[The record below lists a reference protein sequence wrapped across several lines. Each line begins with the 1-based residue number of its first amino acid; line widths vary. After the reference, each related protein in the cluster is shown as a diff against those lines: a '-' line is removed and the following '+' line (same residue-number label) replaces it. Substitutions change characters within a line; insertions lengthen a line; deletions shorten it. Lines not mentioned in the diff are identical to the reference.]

1 MRARPTTCVL
11 TAAIT
16 LAGCAVTTEG
26 GPFWEERGIAGSTPQ
41 LHCLTVFEI
50 ELSGQAPQLE
60 QTARRAI
67 LEAWTPAR
75 DDCPPEFPA
84 RRLEVRELAVSVPV
98 DAYALPPVGS
108 EVPGPA
114 RMRVSV
120 SGRFRE
126 VGCLDGAARERLL
139 ERSTWIPYIADPW
152 LREEK
157 AAAAVREIVPRL
169 LHIWAAEEAP
179 EPCLA
184 KRPVSTPAE
193 TAPSGEGMPGE

>member
-1 MRARPTTCVL
+1 MTARPPTFVL
-11 TAAIT
+11 TAAVL
-16 LAGCAVTTEG
+16 LAGCAVSTEG
-26 GPFWEERGIAGSTPQ
+26 GPLWEERAIAGSSPQ
-41 LHCLTVFEI
+41 LHCLTVLEVEI
-50 ELSGQAPQLE
+50 SGQAPQLE

-75 DDCPPEFPA
+75 DDCPPELPA
-84 RRLEVRELAVSVPV
+84 RRLEVRELVVSVPV

-157 AAAAVREIVPRL
+157 AAAAVRELVPRL

-179 EPCLA
+179 DACPTA
-184 KRPVSTPAE
+184 RPTTAPTE
-193 TAPSGEGMPGE
+193 TAPSGEGMLGE